1 MAKTINMTVD
11 VTTHRLWGIVAK
23 KLGLTKIDT
32 LRTLVAIQAK
42 NLNVKVPK
50 ALEVNI

>member
-1 MAKTINMTVD
+1 MVKTINTTVD

-32 LRTLVAIQAK
+32 LRTLVAVEAR
-42 NLNVKVPK
+42 NLGVKVPK
-50 ALEVNI
+50 TLEQLA